1 MSSGKMTASILF
13 KKHET
18 TGSMAKRH
26 SKKIS
31 VRPSEKANQ
40 PEDPSVDSKM
50 VEDSLL
56 GSNATENATE
66 SSFPIVGIVASAGGL
81 DSFKSF
87 FRAIKQNCGMAFV
100 LVPHLDSKR
109 KSSLVE
115 LLSRESCLPVVEAID
130 GMRVEVNSVYVIPH
144 NHTLTLSQG
153 VMRLGSLPDP
163 IGAQTAIDS
172 FLRSLAEDQ
181 QSKAIGIIF
190 SGTGSHGTLG
200 IREIKRCGGM
210 AMVQAPESAEFDQ
223 MPRNAIETGLIDFI
237 LPPASMPEVLLNYAR
252 QPYIRSIHAA
262 LPFQEETA
270 DELKTILDLIRLKTK
285 YDFRCYRPNMVMRRI
300 ERRIGLV
307 QADDLKNYTQ
317 ILQTNHHEL
326 ESLCNDFLIGV
337 TSFFREPE
345 AFEFLEKELIPKLL
359 LSHKEDSPLRV
370 WVPCCS
376 TGEEAYSIAMLL
388 IEAFQAA
395 GRVLNIQIFASDI
408 SQRSISFAR
417 KGIYPVS
424 IASDIDPT
432 RIKRFFTPH
441 DDSHFQVSKTLRDS
455 VVFSTQ
461 NVVND
466 APFSRLDLISCRNL
480 LIYLEQDLQQKLMSL
495 FHYAL
500 VEGGHI
506 LLGAAETVG
515 RAESLF
521 EPVSKK
527 WRIYRRIGTANPVSI
542 SVPMEKDTKKTLVRS
557 PPLHLTQ
564 QGKMYKELTDK
575 VLAEY
580 NPAAALINR
589 HFEILYVSG
598 SLVDYLEFPAGE
610 LSREL
615 LAMARPGLRS
625 RLRAICH
632 NASLQRVAITDSD
645 ARVQRNGVYVACSIT
660 AHPIFDS
667 KETDDLLLVVFRD
680 LPRKK
685 DRKLAVSAGNR
696 GTETNQTNNDS
707 SSIVQHLEHELKSIR
722 EDLQNTIEEMES
734 SNEELQSSNE
744 ELESSKEELQ
754 SLNEELSTV
763 NCQLLEKV
771 AELDKSHAE
780 ITDLM
785 ASTEIATLY
794 LDRQFRIKRFTNPT
808 MHLFNLL
815 PTDEGR
821 DIRDFASVFI
831 GNDFLQECEQVLRD
845 QKPVDSEMSTK
856 DQRCFLRRILPF
868 KSADCGVDGLVVTY
882 VDMTDLKQA
891 QAEQRELDACFR
903 EIFDHAATGI
913 VMGTLDGE
921 FGRCNPA
928 YCNLVGYS
936 EQELRNTQFWSHMHP
951 DDVQTNRDLFQQLND
966 GVVSHFEIE
975 NRYIHKD
982 GSEIWVKKLCSI
994 LPDGSGRA
1002 SRLLELVTDVS
1013 AQRKAVEAL
1022 RKSEER
1028 MRAILKTASDAII
1041 TVDSQ
1046 GVIDSVNQATERI
1059 FGYSSEEVIGKSVAI
1074 LMPNQFGENNQD
1086 RVAIFL
1092 ETAASRNH
1100 GEGREVMCQRKD
1112 GAKFPA
1118 DLAVS
1123 QVDHLGLFTGIF
1135 RDVSKRKEMQRHVVE
1150 IATNEQRR
1158 IGLELHDGTQQE
1170 LTGLSLIASSLKETL
1185 GNSVKT
1191 FVDNG
1196 NRFAFNEVDY
1206 ERLVCVSDLISK
1218 RLVETNQ
1225 HVRDLAH
1232 GIMPIQVDAEG
1243 LRSALADLANS
1254 INSNGKLVCDFVC
1267 KDDVV
1272 IPDNTTATHLY
1283 RIAQEAINNAVRHGQ
1298 ADRIRVELMR
1308 TDQIITLVV
1317 SDNGIGFQKQLDVPE
1332 DLISK
1337 GMGMRTMEYR
1347 ASLIGG
1353 HIYTSQ
1359 SPDGGVTIRCELLIK
1374 ELR

>member
-1 MSSGKMTASILF
+1 
-13 KKHET
+13 
-18 TGSMAKRH
+18 MAKRH
-26 SKKIS
+26 SKKVS

-40 PEDPSVDSKM
+40 PADPSVNGEPIDDSQPTSGA
-50 VEDSLL
+50 VDPV
-56 GSNATENATE
+56 NE
-66 SSFPIVGIVASAGGL
+66 STFPIVGIVASAGGL

-87 FRAIKQNCGMAFV
+87 FRAIKENCGMAFV

-130 GMRVEVNSVYVIPH
+130 GMRVKIDSVYVIPH
-144 NHTLTLSQG
+144 NHTLMLSQG
-153 VMRLGSLPDP
+153 VIRLGSLPDP

-210 AMVQAPESAEFDQ
+210 AMVQTPESAEFDQ
-223 MPRNAIETGLIDFI
+223 MPQNAIETGLIDFV
-237 LPPASMPEVLLNYAR
+237 LPPASMPEVLLTYAK
-252 QPYIRSIHAA
+252 QPYVRSIHATIP
-262 LPFQEETA
+262 LQEESTT
-270 DELKTILDLIRLKTK
+270 DLKSIFDLIRLKTK

-300 ERRIGLV
+300 ERRMGLV
-307 QADDLKNYTQ
+307 QADDLDSYTQ
-317 ILQTNHHEL
+317 ILRTNQHEL

-345 AFEFLEKELIPKLL
+345 AFNFLEKELIPALL
-359 LSHKEDSPLRV
+359 LNHKDDSPLRV
-370 WVPCCS
+370 WVPCCA
-376 TGEEAYSIAMLL
+376 TGEEAYSIAILL
-388 IEAFQAA
+388 IEAFQTA
-395 GRVLNIQIFASDI
+395 GKVLNIQIFASDI

-424 IASDIDPT
+424 IATDIEPS
-432 RIKRFFTPH
+432 RLKRFFTQH
-441 DDSHFQVSKTLRDS
+441 DDSHFQVSKTLRES

-515 RAESLF
+515 RSESLF
-521 EPVSKK
+521 EPVSKQ
-527 WRIYRRIGTANPVSI
+527 WRVFRRIGKANPVAI
-542 SVPMEKDTKKTLVRS
+542 SLPMEKETRKSSMRS

-564 QGKMYKELTDK
+564 QGKLYKELTDK
-575 VLAEY
+575 LLTEY
-580 NPAAALINR
+580 TPAAALINR

-625 RLRAICH
+625 RLRALCH
-632 NASLQRVAITDSD
+632 NASQQRLAITDSD

-667 KETDDLLLVVFRD
+667 KETDDLLLIVFRD
-680 LPRKK
+680 LPRKQK
-685 DRKLAVSAGNR
+685 RLMASSAGNR
-696 GTETNQTNNDS
+696 EAETNQSNNDS

-763 NCQLLEKV
+763 NIQLLEKV

-794 LDRQFRIKRFTNPT
+794 LDKQFRIKRFTHPT

-821 DIRDFASVFI
+821 DIRDFASVLI
-831 GNDFLQECEQVLRD
+831 GNDLLQECEQVLRE

-856 DQRCFLRRILPF
+856 DQRCFLRRILPY
-868 KSADCGVDGLVVTY
+868 KSANCGIDGVVITY

-891 QAEQRELDACFR
+891 EAEQRELDACFR

-913 VMGTLDGE
+913 AMGTLDGE

-928 YCNLVGYS
+928 YCSLVGYS
-936 EQELRNTQFWSHMHP
+936 EPELRNTQFWSHMHP
-951 DDVQTNRDLFQQLND
+951 DDVQANQDLIKQLND

-975 NRYIHKD
+975 NRYVHKN
-982 GSEIWVKKLCSI
+982 GSEIWVKKLCST
-994 LPDGSGRA
+994 LPDGSGKA
-1002 SRLLELVTDVS
+1002 SRLLELVTDVTT
-1013 AQRKAVEAL
+1013 QRQAVEAL

-1046 GVIDSVNQATERI
+1046 GVIDSANQATERI
-1059 FGYSSEEVIGKSVAI
+1059 FGYSSKEIIGKSVAV
-1074 LMPNQFGENNQD
+1074 LWPYQFSDNNHD
-1086 RVAIFL
+1086 HAAIFL
-1092 ETAASRNH
+1092 ETAASHNH

-1112 GAKFPA
+1112 GTKFPA

-1123 QVDHLGLFTGIF
+1123 QVDHLGLFTSVL
-1135 RDVSKRKEMQRHVVE
+1135 RDVSKRKEMQRHIVE

-1170 LTGLSLIASSLKETL
+1170 LSGLSLFASSLKETI
-1185 GNSVKT
+1185 GNSTKNAIEGSNCFT
-1191 FVDNG
+1191 FDE
-1196 NRFAFNEVDY
+1196 ADY
-1206 ERLVCVSDLISK
+1206 ARLVSISELISK

-1254 INSNGKLVCDFVC
+1254 INSNEKLICDFVC
-1267 KDDVV
+1267 KDDVA

-1283 RIAQEAINNAVRHGQ
+1283 RIAQEAINNAVRHGE
-1298 ADRIRVELMR
+1298 ADRIRIELMMK
-1308 TDQIITLVV
+1308 DQLISLVV
-1317 SDNGIGFQKQLDVPE
+1317 SDNGIGFKKQLEASE
-1332 DLISK
+1332 DLTSK

-1353 HIYTSQ
+1353 QIRTSQ
-1359 SPDGGVTIRCELLIK
+1359 SPDGGVTVRCELSIK
-1374 ELR
+1374 DLR

>member
-1 MSSGKMTASILF
+1 
-13 KKHET
+13 
-18 TGSMAKRH
+18 MAKPQD
-26 SKKIS
+26 KKVAIPPAIPPNGQS
-31 VRPSEKANQ
+31 SQ
-40 PEDPSVDSKM
+40 PEDPKFNNPPAEKLPADSGAADQGN
-50 VEDSLL
+50 EP
-56 GSNATENATE
+56 
-66 SSFPIVGIVASAGGL
+66 SFPIVGIVASAGGL

-87 FRAIKQNCGMAFV
+87 FRAVRENCGMAFV

-109 KSSLVE
+109 KSALVE
-115 LLSRESCLPVVEAID
+115 LLSRESCLPVVEATD
-130 GMRVEVNSVYVIPH
+130 GMRIKVDSVYVIPH
-144 NHTLTLSQG
+144 NHTLMLSQG
-153 VMRLGSLPDP
+153 VMRLGALPDP
-163 IGAQTAIDS
+163 IGARTAIDM

-181 QSKAIGIIF
+181 QSKAIGIVF

-210 AMVQAPESAEFDQ
+210 AMVQTPESSEFDQ
-223 MPRNAIETGLIDFI
+223 MPRSAIETGLVDFI
-237 LPPASMPEVLLNYAR
+237 LPPAAMPEVLLRYVK
-252 QPYIRSIHAA
+252 QPYVRSIHANMP
-262 LPFQEETA
+262 LHEESSAEPSAT
-270 DELKTILDLIRLKTK
+270 DLKSIFDLIRLKTK

-300 ERRIGLV
+300 ERRMGVV
-307 QADDLKNYTQ
+307 QADGLESYTQ
-317 ILQTNHHEL
+317 ILRSNQHEL
-326 ESLCNDFLIGV
+326 EALCNDFLIGV

-345 AFEFLEKELIPKLL
+345 AFGYLESELFPKLL
-359 LSHKEDSPLRV
+359 ASHQEDSPIRV
-370 WVPCCS
+370 WVPCCA

-388 IEAFQAA
+388 IEAFEAA
-395 GRVLNIQIFASDI
+395 DKVLNVQVFASDI

-417 KGIYPVS
+417 KGIYPES
-424 IASDIDPT
+424 IATDIESS
-432 RIKRFFTPH
+432 RLKRFFTQY
-441 DDSHFQVSKTLRDS
+441 DDSHYQVSKKLRES

-480 LIYLEQDLQQKLMSL
+480 LIYLEQDLQQKLISL

-515 RAESLF
+515 RSESLF

-527 WRIYRRIGTANPVSI
+527 WRIYRRIGKATPVAI
-542 SVPMEKDTKKTLVRS
+542 SLPMEKETTKSLMRS
-557 PPLHLTQ
+557 PPMHLTL
-564 QGKMYKELTDK
+564 QGKLYKELTDTL
-575 VLAEY
+575 LADY
-580 NPAAALINR
+580 APAAALINR

-625 RLRAICH
+625 RLRALCH
-632 NASLQRVAITDSD
+632 NASQQRLVITDSE

-660 AHPIFDS
+660 AHPILDS
-667 KETDDLLLVVFRD
+667 KETGELLLLVFRD
-680 LPRKK
+680 LPPKQRRL
-685 DRKLAVSAGNR
+685 DTASAKTREN
-696 GTETNQTNNDS
+696 ETKQSVNDS
-707 SSIVQHLEHELKSIR
+707 TAIVQHLEHELKSIR

-780 ITDLM
+780 INELM

-794 LDRQFRIKRFTNPT
+794 LDKQFRIKRFTYPT
-808 MHLFNLL
+808 MQLFNLL

-821 DIRDFASVFI
+821 DIRDFASVLI
-831 GNDFLQECEQVLRD
+831 GNDLIQECEQVLTD
-845 QKPVDSEMSTK
+845 QKPVDSEMATK

-868 KSADCGVDGLVVTY
+868 RSADSGIAGVVITY
-882 VDMTDLKQA
+882 VDMTELKQA
-891 QAEQRELDACFR
+891 EAEQRELDACFR
-903 EIFDHAATGI
+903 EIFEHAATGI
-913 VMGTLDGE
+913 AMGTLEGE

-928 YCNLVGYS
+928 YCSLVGYS
-936 EQELRNTQFWSHMHP
+936 EPELRNTQLWSHMHP
-951 DDVQTNRDLFQQLND
+951 DDIQANKDWIKKLND
-966 GVVSHFEIE
+966 GAVSYFEIE
-975 NRYIHKD
+975 NRYVHKD

-994 LPDGSGRA
+994 LPDGSGNS
-1002 SRLLELVTDVS
+1002 SRLLELVTNVS
-1013 AQRKAVEAL
+1013 AQRTAVDAL

-1028 MRAILKTASDAII
+1028 MSAILKTASDAIVTI
-1041 TVDSQ
+1041 DSQ
-1046 GVIDSVNQATERI
+1046 GVIDSVNQATERV
-1059 FGYSSEEVIGKSVAI
+1059 FGYASKELIGKSVVV
-1074 LMPNQFGENNQD
+1074 LMPSFFASNNQD
-1086 RVAIFL
+1086 HAAVFL
-1092 ETAASRNH
+1092 GAAASRNH
-1100 GEGREVMCQRKD
+1100 GHGREVICQRKD
-1112 GAKFPA
+1112 GTTFPA

-1123 QVDHLGLFTGIF
+1123 QVDHLGLFTGIL
-1135 RDVSKRKEMQRHVVE
+1135 RDVSKRKEMQRHIVE

-1170 LTGLSLIASSLKETL
+1170 LSGLSLFASSLKETI
-1185 GNSVKT
+1185 GNSAKSTADGRKIFT
-1191 FVDNG
+1191 FD
-1196 NRFAFNEVDY
+1196 EPDY
-1206 ERLVCVSDLISK
+1206 DRLVSISDLISR

-1254 INSNGKLVCDFVC
+1254 INSNDKIVCQFVC
-1267 KDDVV
+1267 KEDVV

-1283 RIAQEAINNAVRHGQ
+1283 RIAQEAINNAIRHGD
-1298 ADRIRVELMR
+1298 ADQIRVALM
-1308 TDQIITLVV
+1308 TKDQLISLEV
-1317 SDNGIGFQKQLDVPE
+1317 SDNGIGFNKKHLATHE
-1332 DLISK
+1332 ELTSK

-1353 HIYTSQ
+1353 HILTSQ
-1359 SPDGGVTIRCELLIK
+1359 SPEGGVTVRCELSIK
-1374 ELR
+1374 DPR